1 MLHILPIEPKW
12 NWNIYEAI
20 ERASQMTSNR
30 TKVELKL
37 VSFTGKVFCYIFQS
51 NQSGIET
58 GLSWQFTGYWN
69 ASNRTKVELKL
80 IKWLQCVFFLF
91 FQSNQ
96 SGIGTKHRS
105 CSSMSHKLP
114 IEPKWNWNP
123 LDKLF
128 VFVASILPIEPKW
141 NWNAITIDL
150 PPPIT
155 ASNRTKVELK
165 LFSRQKCASLLYF
178 QSNQSGIET

>member
-58 GLSWQFTGYWN
+58 PYP
-69 ASNRTKVELKL
+69 
-80 IKWLQCVFFLF
+80 C
-91 FQSNQ
+91 
-96 SGIGTKHRS
+96 
-105 CSSMSHKLP
+105 
-114 IEPKWNWNP
+114 
-123 LDKLF
+123 
-128 VFVASILPIEPKW
+128 ILVRI
-141 NWNAITIDL
+141 A
-150 PPPIT
+150 T

-165 LFSRQKCASLLYF
+165 PGVQINL
-178 QSNQSGIET
+178 